1 MPSKIS
7 LPNHQSGLSL
17 IEVLVA
23 IVVISF
29 GLLGVASMQITGIK
43 NNQSAYYRSTA
54 TFLGY
59 DMLDRMRA
67 NKKAL
72 IAGSYDT
79 GGSFVNGKLTPGSAS
94 AMVDIDKEEW
104 LTALGNQLPSSKA
117 KIEAAAGASTL
128 RVTIQWND
136 ARGTGGGTTQ
146 SLSVETQG
154 CAIGESC
161 VF

>member
-1 MPSKIS
+1 MTTQTHYPVQ
-7 LPNHQSGLSL
+7 QSGLSL

-29 GLLGVASMQITGIK
+29 GLLGVASLQITGIK

-54 TFLGY
+54 TILGY

-79 GGSFVNGKLTPGSAS
+79 GGNFLNGKLTPGSAS
-94 AMVDIDKEEW
+94 TMVDIDKEEW
-104 LTALGNQLPSSKA
+104 LTSLGNQLPSSKA
-117 KIEAAAGASTL
+117 KIEAASGANTL

-146 SLSVETQG
+146 SMSVETQG
-154 CAIGESC
+154 CAAGDSC